1 MDSRARSLPDRSVLV
16 VVGSGSLARAV
27 CCGLAVVVE
36 QPVDVVVAARA
47 ASKAAEVCYLAGTR
61 AALSGRPLAFRP
73 AVADCARADEVAE
86 LLASTAPAGVLL
98 CASTQSPWERPRAP
112 SAWTALLD
120 RAGFG
125 LTLPLHAELALVVG
139 RAVAEAAPGAWFVNA
154 CFPDAVNPL
163 LAAVGARVLCG
174 IGNVALM
181 AASLQAALGLEDQRR
196 LEVLAHHVHLHA
208 PGRPD
213 EEALAWCDDAPVEA
227 VSKLL
232 AAQRATARPELN
244 RVTGYA
250 GAVVL
255 RDLLAGAEADT
266 SLPGPVGLPG
276 GYPVRLRGGRLALR
290 LPPGV
295 SETEAVA
302 FNQRAALR
310 DGAVVEGDRVRFGPV
325 VQEALEPL
333 APDLAGGFRV
343 ADAAAAAGAVHRL
356 RDRLR
361 AHGGSGGSS
370 SEAVAP
376 RWEGTSRSGSNRE
389 ERQR

>member
-1 MDSRARSLPDRSVLV
+1 MADRSVLV

-27 CCGLAVVVE
+27 CYGLAAVVE

-47 ASKAAEVCYLAGTR
+47 AGKAAEVCYVAGTR
-61 AALSGRPLAFRP
+61 AALGGRPVAFRP
-73 AVADCARADEVAE
+73 AVADPARADEVAE
-86 LLASTAPAGVLL
+86 LLWRTAPAGVLL
-98 CASTQSPWERPRAP
+98 CASTQSPWERLQAP
-112 SAWTALLD
+112 SAWTALLE

-125 LTLPLHAELALVVG
+125 LALPLHAELALVVG
-139 RAVAEAAPGAWFVNA
+139 RAVAEAAPQAWFVNA

-163 LAAVGARVLCG
+163 LAAAAVRVLCG
-174 IGNVALM
+174 IGNVALL
-181 AASLQAALGLEDQRR
+181 AASLQAALGLEGQRQ

-232 AAQRATARPELN
+232 AAQRAAARAELN
-244 RVTGYA
+244 HVTGYA

-255 RDLLAGAEADT
+255 RDLLAGSEAAT
-266 SLPGPVGLPG
+266 SLPGPLGLPG

-290 LPPGV
+290 LPPGLG
-295 SETEAVA
+295 ETEAVA

-310 DGAVVEGDRVRFGPV
+310 DGAVVEGGRVRFGPA
-325 VQEALEPL
+325 VQAELRPL
-333 APDLAGGFRV
+333 APDLVGGFRV
-343 ADAAAAAGAVHRL
+343 ADAAAAAAALHRL

-361 AHGGSGGSS
+361 TQ
-370 SEAVAP
+370 P
-376 RWEGTSRSGSNRE
+376 TS
-389 ERQR
+389 